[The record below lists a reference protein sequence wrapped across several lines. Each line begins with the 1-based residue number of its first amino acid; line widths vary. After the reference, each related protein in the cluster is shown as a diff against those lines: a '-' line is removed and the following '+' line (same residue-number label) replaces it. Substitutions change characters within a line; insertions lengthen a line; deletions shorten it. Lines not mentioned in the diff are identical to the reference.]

1 MKLSFPADTWR
12 RIQISI
18 FQIVIANIIWKMI
31 AKLNANYQK
40 NGQNWDQ
47 WKFTITKLCVSCVE
61 ISTYV
66 MREESKVFLGK
77 LKVSH
82 MASPLGIFI
91 ETQMMSVVST
101 FIWTVPDIDYI
112 LRFLMLD
119 ASIHRVLWLIAIV
132 RLIKKFILNIGIFFF
147 SFWPHTYEPCV
158 ANQNNSQ

>member
-1 MKLSFPADTWR
+1 
-12 RIQISI
+12 
-18 FQIVIANIIWKMI
+18 
-31 AKLNANYQK
+31 
-40 NGQNWDQ
+40 
-47 WKFTITKLCVSCVE
+47 
-61 ISTYV
+61 
-66 MREESKVFLGK
+66 
-77 LKVSH
+77 
-82 MASPLGIFI
+82 MALPLGIFI

-147 SFWPHTYEPCV
+147 FSFWPHTYEPCV

>member
-1 MKLSFPADTWR
+1 MKNDCKIKRKWP
-12 RIQISI
+12 
-18 FQIVIANIIWKMI
+18 K
-31 AKLNANYQK
+31 KLP
-40 NGQNWDQ
+40 
-47 WKFTITKLCVSCVE
+47 KLRSMKIHNHKTLRVLCRDYY
-61 ISTYV
+61 I
-66 MREESKVFLGK
+66 SKVFLEK
-77 LKVSH
+77 SKVSH

-147 SFWPHTYEPCV
+147 FSFWPHTYEPCV
-158 ANQNNSQ
+158 TNQNNSQ